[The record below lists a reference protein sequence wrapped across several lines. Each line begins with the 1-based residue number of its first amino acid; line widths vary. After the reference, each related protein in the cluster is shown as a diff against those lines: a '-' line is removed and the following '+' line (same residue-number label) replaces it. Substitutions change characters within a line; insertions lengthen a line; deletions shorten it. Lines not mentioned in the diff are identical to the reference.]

1 MKGLWLKM
9 NRQELEALDDV
20 LDVILSV
27 MGNSMV
33 DCYFRGIPQ
42 SDLISLHKKVMSRL
56 DLEYGP
62 EVRNSS
68 KIVDGRERM
77 VQTRFLDQNDRS
89 QSIYR
94 EVPE

>member
-20 LDVILSV
+20 LDVVLEV
-27 MGNSMV
+27 MGKSMV

-42 SDLISLHKKVMSRL
+42 MDLISLHKKVMGRL
-56 DLEYGP
+56 DLEYGS

-68 KIVDGRERM
+68 RIIDGRERLK
-77 VQTRFLDQNDRS
+77 QTRFLDPDERS
-89 QSIYR
+89 QRIYK

>member
-56 DLEYGP
+56 DLEYGST
-62 EVRNSS
+62 VRNSS

-77 VQTRFLDQNDRS
+77 VQTRFLDQNERS